1 MYSFL
6 CKNPSR
12 EEAKAFLNQAEP
24 TSPPCSSLNT
34 SGRLEAEAT
43 RPGPP
48 GGCRRTAPEN
58 EALVPWEDDVSHCT
72 NKMTGHVGLG
82 KTLGSKM
89 ISQTEKLFQT
99 SPSRS
104 LAAPTARLP
113 VLPTTA
119 RKAFQSWQQNANVTC
134 VPTEHL

>member
-6 CKNPSR
+6 CKNLSR
-12 EEAKAFLNQAEP
+12 EEAKAFLTQAEP
-24 TSPPCSSLNT
+24 TSPPSSPLNT
-34 SGRLEAEAT
+34 SSRLEAEAT

-58 EALVPWEDDVSHCT
+58 QGLVPWEGDVSHCT
-72 NKMTGHVGLG
+72 NKMTGHVELG

-99 SPSRS
+99 SSSRS

-119 RKAFQSWQQNANVTC
+119 PKAFQSRQHNANITC
-134 VPTEHL
+134 VQIEHL